1 MSFDRPVEQA
11 KAKEQLDGLIKY
23 KKDPDLLSRY
33 SALGYEPMSV
43 NISSENFFLPALSRT
58 LLLAEFVCDNYQKQ
72 AENNTVF
79 CETDKNSSGDG
90 II

>member
-1 MSFDRPVEQA
+1 MSFDRLVEQA

-33 SALGYEPMSV
+33 SSLGYEPMSI

-58 LLLAEFVCDNYQKQ
+58 LLLAEFVYDNYQK
-72 AENNTVF
+72 
-79 CETDKNSSGDG
+79 
-90 II
+90 